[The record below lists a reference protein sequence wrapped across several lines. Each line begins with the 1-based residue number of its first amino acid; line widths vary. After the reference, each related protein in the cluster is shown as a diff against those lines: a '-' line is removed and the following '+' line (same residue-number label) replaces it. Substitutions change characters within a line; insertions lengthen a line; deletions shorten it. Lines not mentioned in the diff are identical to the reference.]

1 MNCARL
7 FQLMQLKKFIN
18 RGHDF
23 ETMVERLPRVRSV
36 GGSNPVSGQ
45 ANVWHEEEF
54 FKHSFVWITQNPSI
68 RVILAAF
75 RFLNTVKIHKC

>member
-45 ANVWHEEEF
+45 ANV
-54 FKHSFVWITQNPSI
+54 
-68 RVILAAF
+68 
-75 RFLNTVKIHKC
+75 